1 MTEVSQHEQFEAAF
15 LSVILMF
22 VSVMKSSVTWDGLG
36 SRSEELNIY
45 IYIYDVSSCLRGMEG
60 LGFQGKS

>member
-1 MTEVSQHEQFEAAF
+1 METEETETLRASEMTEVSQHEQFEAAF

-36 SRSEELNIY
+36 SRSEELNTY
-45 IYIYDVSSCLRGMEG
+45 IYMM
-60 LGFQGKS
+60 